1 MIERFFR
8 IIITNPRGTFLSVI
22 GLTVMWA
29 LFLPN
34 LSIDFSIEHLF
45 SQNDPAVERYFS
57 FRDEF
62 GREDNVITIIYEP
75 IDPIDRGLF
84 KELEKLTYDIEGI
97 NGVASVVSVF
107 SLSDI
112 DTKAWL
118 GDIYNDDQ
126 AWNRDTILTKLKYIQ
141 SDPSIGSR
149 VLSND
154 LRFGA
159 FMLTLSDD
167 ANNHQ
172 DRSALLKKIKK
183 LALDTSPSWTFSG
196 VSVLRT
202 EYVRYMLRD
211 NFLFLPPI
219 AIILISILGYVFRN
233 WVFVGLPLLTVLIT
247 VIWLLGIMGLFGLE
261 INIMTYIVPTLLFII
276 GISDAIHIQARF
288 RENLA
293 RDSSNPCE
301 SMLLT
306 MVQMSKVIFLTS
318 LTTSIGFVALM
329 TTSINIVQ
337 EFGLEIA
344 LGVMIA
350 WLVSILL
357 VPSGIMLF
365 ESFEKGK
372 DNTFSPLLNWLSN
385 VIPRHPWAFIIIP
398 LIISFTSIYK
408 IKDLSTDASLMDDL
422 RPQNKL
428 YHDLKMTEKYFGGVL
443 PFEVLLRLDQKNEGK
458 NKTVLDPDIFPFLE
472 DVEDLLKEEL
482 MESRFF
488 SMSTLLRS
496 IKRMRGDEDSVS
508 YNSEMINQILGGRSK
523 QQLQLVNS
531 DQNTLRITGLIE
543 NKTSSEMESIYT
555 KLDSLSKSF
564 PPYLEIECTGTTVVA
579 LRTNDYLVQSLVNS
593 LGIALLF
600 ISIVMAFMFR
610 KKSILFASL
619 VTNLI
624 PIFTVLGVLSW
635 LGVSIRP
642 PTAMTFSV
650 ALGIAVDDSLHFL
663 LRYRKELKQGMTRV
677 EAIRATIMNTGSA
690 LMITTTILVSGFSVL
705 LLSAFLPTYQFGLL
719 SAGMIG
725 TALLCDLTLLPA
737 LCLVLPNNNT

>member
-1 MIERFFR
+1 MIEKFFR

-84 KELEKLTYDIEGI
+84 KELEKLTYDIEDI

-472 DVEDLLKEEL
+472 DVENLLKEEL

-508 YNSEMINQILGGRSK
+508 YNSEIINQILGGRSK

>member
-1 MIERFFR
+1 MIEKFFR

-84 KELEKLTYDIEGI
+84 KELEKLTYDIEDI

-508 YNSEMINQILGGRSK
+508 YNSEIINQILGGRSK

-564 PPYLEIECTGTTVVA
+564 PPYLKIECTGTTVVA

>member
-1 MIERFFR
+1 MIEKFFR

-84 KELEKLTYDIEGI
+84 KELEKLTYDIEDI

-508 YNSEMINQILGGRSK
+508 YNSEIINQILGGRSK

-663 LRYRKELKQGMTRV
+663 LRYRRELKEGMNRV

>member
-1 MIERFFR
+1 MIEKFFR

-84 KELEKLTYDIEGI
+84 KELEKLTYDIEDI

-564 PPYLEIECTGTTVVA
+564 PPYLKIECTGTTVVA

>member
-1 MIERFFR
+1 
-8 IIITNPRGTFLSVI
+8 
-22 GLTVMWA
+22 MWA

-84 KELEKLTYDIEGI
+84 KELEKLTYDIEDI

>member
-1 MIERFFR
+1 MIEKFFQ
-8 IIITNPRGTFLSVI
+8 IIIANPRITFSSVI
-22 GLTVMWA
+22 GFTMIWA
-29 LFLPN
+29 LFIPN

-45 SQNDPAVERYFS
+45 SQNDPAVENYFA
-57 FRDEF
+57 FRNEF

-75 IDPIDRGLF
+75 LDPVDRNLF
-84 KELEKLTYDIEGI
+84 KELEELTYDIEDI
-97 NGVASVVSVF
+97 IGVANVVSVF

-118 GDIYNDDQ
+118 GDIHDDDQ
-126 AWNRDTILTKLKYIQ
+126 IWNPEIVLKKLKYIQ

-149 VLSND
+149 VLSKD

-159 FMLTLSDD
+159 FILTLSDD
-167 ANNHQ
+167 VNNHQ
-172 DRSALLKKIKK
+172 DRSALLGKIKK
-183 LALDTSPSWTFSG
+183 LAMNTSPSWTFSG

-211 NFLFLPPI
+211 NFVFLPPI

-233 WVFVGLPLLTVLIT
+233 WVFVLLPLLTVLIT
-247 VIWLLGIMGLFGLE
+247 VIWLLGIMGLLGLE

-293 RDSSNPCE
+293 KDSSNFRDAI
-301 SMLLT
+301 LLT
-306 MVQMSKVIFLTS
+306 MTQMSRVIFLTS
-318 LTTSIGFVALM
+318 LTTSIGFFALM
-329 TTSINIVQ
+329 TTSINIVK

-357 VPSGIMLF
+357 VPSGIMVF
-365 ESFEKGK
+365 KSFEKGK
-372 DNTFSPLLNWLSN
+372 DNTFSSLLNWLSN
-385 VIPRHPWAFIIIP
+385 VIPMYPWAFIIIP
-398 LIISFTSIYK
+398 LLISFIAMYK

-443 PFEVLLRLDQKNEGK
+443 PFEVLLKLDQKYKEE

-472 DVEDLLKEEL
+472 DVEDLLKKEL
-482 MESRFF
+482 KESRFF

-496 IKRMRGDEDSVS
+496 VKRMRGDDDSAF
-508 YNSEMINQILGGRSK
+508 YNSEMINQILEGRSQEK
-523 QQLQLVNS
+523 LQLVNT

-543 NKTSSEMESIYT
+543 NKTSSEMESIYE

-564 PPYLEIECTGTTVVA
+564 PPYLSIECTGTTVVA
-579 LRTNDYLVQSLVNS
+579 LKTNDYLVQSLVNS

-624 PIFTVLGVLSW
+624 PIFTVLGILSW

>member
-1 MIERFFR
+1 MIEKFFR

-84 KELEKLTYDIEGI
+84 KELEKLTYDIEDI

-472 DVEDLLKEEL
+472 DVENLLKEEL

-508 YNSEMINQILGGRSK
+508 YNSEMINQILGGRTK

-635 LGVSIRP
+635 LGVCIRP

-650 ALGIAVDDSLHFL
+650 ALG
-663 LRYRKELKQGMTRV
+663 
-677 EAIRATIMNTGSA
+677 
-690 LMITTTILVSGFSVL
+690 
-705 LLSAFLPTYQFGLL
+705 
-719 SAGMIG
+719 
-725 TALLCDLTLLPA
+725 
-737 LCLVLPNNNT
+737 

>member
-1 MIERFFR
+1 MIEKFFQ
-8 IIITNPRGTFLSVI
+8 IIIANPRITFSSVI
-22 GLTVMWA
+22 GFTMIWA
-29 LFLPN
+29 LFIPN

-45 SQNDPAVERYFS
+45 SQNDPAVENYFA
-57 FRDEF
+57 FRNEF

-75 IDPIDRGLF
+75 LDPVDRNLF
-84 KELEKLTYDIEGI
+84 KELEELTYDIEDI
-97 NGVASVVSVF
+97 IGVANVVSVF

-118 GDIYNDDQ
+118 GDIHDNDQ
-126 AWNRDTILTKLKYIQ
+126 IWNPEIVLKKLKYIQ

-149 VLSND
+149 VLSKD

-159 FMLTLSDD
+159 FMVTLSDD

-172 DRSALLKKIKK
+172 DRSALLEKIKK
-183 LALDTSPSWTFSG
+183 LAMNTSPSWTFSG

-211 NFLFLPPI
+211 NFVFLPPI

-233 WVFVGLPLLTVLIT
+233 WVFVLLPLLTVLIT
-247 VIWLLGIMGLFGLE
+247 VIWLLGIMGLLGLE

-293 RDSSNPCE
+293 KDSSNFRDAI
-301 SMLLT
+301 LLT
-306 MVQMSKVIFLTS
+306 MTQMSRVIFLTS
-318 LTTSIGFVALM
+318 LTTSIGFFALM
-329 TTSINIVQ
+329 TTSINIVK

-357 VPSGIMLF
+357 VPSGIMVF
-365 ESFEKGK
+365 KSFEKGK
-372 DNTFSPLLNWLSN
+372 DNTFSSLLNWLSN
-385 VIPRHPWAFIIIP
+385 VIPRYPWAFIIIP
-398 LIISFTSIYK
+398 LLISFIAMYK

-443 PFEVLLRLDQKNEGK
+443 PFEVLLKLDQKYKEE
-458 NKTVLDPDIFPFLE
+458 NKTALDPDIFPFLE
-472 DVEDLLKEEL
+472 DVEDLLKKEL
-482 MESRFF
+482 KESRFF

-496 IKRMRGDEDSVS
+496 VKRIRGDDDSAF
-508 YNSEMINQILGGRSK
+508 YNSEMINQILEGRSQEK
-523 QQLQLVNS
+523 LQLVNT

-543 NKTSSEMESIYT
+543 NKTSSEMESIYE

-564 PPYLEIECTGTTVVA
+564 PPYLSIECTGTTVVA
-579 LRTNDYLVQSLVNS
+579 LKTNDYLVQSLVNS

-600 ISIVMAFMFR
+600 ISIVMAFMFQ

-624 PIFTVLGVLSW
+624 PIFTVLGILSW

>member
-1 MIERFFR
+1 MIEKFFR

-84 KELEKLTYDIEGI
+84 KELEKLTYDIEDI

-508 YNSEMINQILGGRSK
+508 YNSEIINQILGGRSK

-663 LRYRKELKQGMTRV
+663 LRYRRELKEGMNRI

>member
-1 MIERFFR
+1 MIEKFFR

-84 KELEKLTYDIEGI
+84 KELEKLTYDIEDI

-508 YNSEMINQILGGRSK
+508 YNSEIINQILGGRSK

>member
-84 KELEKLTYDIEGI
+84 KELEKLTYDIEDI
-97 NGVASVVSVF
+97 NGIANVVSVF

-663 LRYRKELKQGMTRV
+663 LRYRRELKEGMNRV

>member
-1 MIERFFR
+1 MIEKFFR

-84 KELEKLTYDIEGI
+84 KELEKLTYDIEDI

-690 LMITTTILVSGFSVL
+690 LMITTAILVSGFSVL